1 MIFVYILAPP
11 PAPPSPVWRPSLP
24 VLVDVQQELGRVH
37 RRGGTGVQEQLL
49 VLGQVLGRVLLGQPG
64 AVEQLPLQERQ
75 VGLQG
80 GEEGSVRG
88 RKSLFCFDPFTL
100 QSDMVHI

>member
-1 MIFVYILAPP
+1 MTPP
-11 PAPPSPVWRPSLP
+11 SAPPSPVWCPSLP
-24 VLVDVQQELGRVH
+24 VLVDVQQQLRRVH

-75 VGLQG
+75 VGLRG
-80 GEEGSVRG
+80 GEEDRVRG
-88 RKSLFCFDPFTL
+88 RKSLL
-100 QSDMVHI
+100 R